1 VMFAAMKD
9 LPSEPSKGEQR
20 MFGEF
25 NIGDL
30 VVDELK
36 FESNVQVLVD
46 QRCAYEVNGMKC
58 RQKDCVRI
66 HKTSNMEEKIE
77 LEALLHPEP
86 RPINPKVLFKI
97 VVRLPDGSFVKH
109 GTCLSGT
116 YGFYSARHVFYGTTS
131 DLIRP
136 LSDFFLLDHEGLRH
150 AIDPRTL
157 CAPRDEQLNPGQ
169 CSDFIK
175 FRTVDVAFNVKCQQ
189 TRVSFRNWNGED
201 REVRNLRYVDG
212 FEFPVV
218 SDGRVTVIDRKT
230 GMCRYTCNSVESD
243 SGCPV
248 FDSHGHCIGIH
259 RGYIGT
265 VNENV
270 FILVY
275 PESLVSW
282 FVQTEP
288 KNL

>member
-1 VMFAAMKD
+1 MKP
-9 LPSEPSKGEQR
+9 LSSKLSDGEKR
-20 MFGEF
+20 MFYEYRIGEA
-25 NIGDL
+25 GVED
-30 VVDELK
+30 LK

-58 RQKDCVRI
+58 RQKDCVRV
-66 HKTSNMEEKIE
+66 HKTSSMEEKVE

-86 RPINPKVLFKI
+86 RPVDPKILFKI
-97 VVRLPDGSFVKH
+97 VVRQSDGGFVKH
-109 GTCLSGT
+109 GTCFSGP

-136 LSDFFLLDHEGLRH
+136 LGDFYLLDHENMRH
-150 AIDPRTL
+150 AIDPHTL

-169 CSDFIK
+169 CSDFVK
-175 FRTVDVAFNVKCQQ
+175 FRTVDTSFNVECQQ
-189 TRVSFRNWNGED
+189 CRVSFRNWNGED
-201 REVRNLRYVDG
+201 RNVRNLRYVSG
-212 FEFPVV
+212 FEFPVI
-218 SDGRVTVIDRKT
+218 SDGKVTVVDRRT

-248 FDSHGHCIGIH
+248 FDSFGHCVGIH

-265 VNENV
+265 VHENV
-270 FILVY
+270 FVLVY

-282 FVQTEP
+282 FVQCEP